1 MSPHAPRFRHG
12 RSALAFALVAALAGA
27 GCAGLSTKLPPGT
40 QDPDKLLYDRGTEA
54 LSVKKWLTA
63 REYFR
68 QLYDGY
74 PQSQYRAEAKLG
86 LADTYLGENTTA
98 SYVLAINEYQ
108 EFLNYYPTSA
118 RADYAQYK
126 LAMSHFFQMA
136 KPERDQTET
145 KAAIVEFE
153 TFFQKYPNS
162 ALQEEAKAR
171 FREARDRIGQSE
183 YHVGLYYYRARW
195 YPGAIDRFK
204 ALLKTDGEF
213 TFRDA
218 VYYYLADSLVK
229 SKLDAEALPYL
240 QMLVDQFQSSQF
252 LEEAQ
257 KLMAEVKGT
266 MAMPPKPA
274 DPPKEPSEKN

>member
-1 MSPHAPRFRHG
+1 MTG
-12 RSALAFALVAALAGA
+12 RALLLRRARPALVLAIVAGLAGA

-40 QDPDKLLYDRGTEA
+40 QDPDKLLFDRGTEA

-86 LADTYLGENTTA
+86 LADTYVGENTTA

-126 LAMSHFFQMA
+126 LAMSHYYQMA

-145 KAAIVEFE
+145 KAAITEFE
-153 TFFQKYPNS
+153 NFFTKFPNS

-171 FREARDRIGQSE
+171 FREARDRIGLSE
-183 YHVGLYYYRARW
+183 YQVGLYYYRSRW

-204 ALLKTDGEF
+204 ALLKADAEY

-218 VYYYLADSLVK
+218 VYYYLAESLVK
-229 SKLDAEALPYL
+229 TKLDAEALPYL
-240 QMLVDQFQSSQF
+240 QMLVDQFQTSEY

-257 KLMAEVKGT
+257 KRMAELKDA
-266 MAMPPKPA
+266 MANPKPA
-274 DPPKEPSEKN
+274 DPPKTGDPH